1 MNKWFKKQYR
11 TDADSKLDEI
21 DPNRPEPS
29 PIDNDDESVAPPTD
43 RSHMSIPVA
52 GGHRPLKG
60 GYWFIR
66 EMYRAEVDAAIAKD
80 KGKLAGP
87 RAELEAPLGPPPPR
101 PPMMLEDPRSETT
114 TSMVSHS
121 RQPFEQPGL
130 PDLPR
135 PPGPPVDPLDSDQPR
150 PTFPPAPPSRTWPYP
165 PT

>member
-21 DPNRPEPS
+21 DPNRPEPP

-43 RSHMSIPVA
+43 RSHMSIPVP

-80 KGKLAGP
+80 KEKLGRP
-87 RAELEAPLGPPPPR
+87 RAELEAPVAPPSSR
-101 PPMMLEDPRSETT
+101 PPMMMEDPRQETVIP
-114 TSMVSHS
+114 MVGHS
-121 RQPFEQPGL
+121 RQSSVQPGL

-135 PPGPPVDPLDSDQPR
+135 PRGTPVDPLGTDQPR
-150 PTFPPAPPSRTWPYP
+150 PTFPPPPPSRTWPYP